1 MIDAEE
7 EFAFGEIHQQSNQ
20 IVAPLLK
27 LRVLAVV
34 HVVNAYVNFGAAGHA
49 AGYFFADEKIRVA
62 PQLFR
67 AFDRIVVGE
76 GYQAHATAPE
86 QGINFLGIAIALA
99 ANLVDY
105 RRGAGAGKV

>member
-1 MIDAEE
+1 
-7 EFAFGEIHQQSNQ
+7 
-20 IVAPLLK
+20 
-27 LRVLAVV
+27 
-34 HVVNAYVNFGAAGHA
+34 
-49 AGYFFADEKIRVA
+49 
-62 PQLFR
+62 
-67 AFDRIVVGE
+67 VVGE